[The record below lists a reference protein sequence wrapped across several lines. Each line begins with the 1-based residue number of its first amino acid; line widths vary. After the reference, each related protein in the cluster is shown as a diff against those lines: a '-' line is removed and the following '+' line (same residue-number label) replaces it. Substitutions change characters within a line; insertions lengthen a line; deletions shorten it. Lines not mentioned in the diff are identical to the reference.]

1 MKNDLRF
8 AVSVGAAAG
17 AVEAALRS
25 RSAHGWG
32 VVQLGAFIVLSVA
45 LPSLIAGALALLAS
59 RMQSPASRRAVVTA
73 MLGGVIAAVAY
84 RYDFV
89 LNERFRDPRV
99 WAGVPA
105 AFLVGAGIAGVAGRW
120 LTVRGLTLL
129 AGSALVVAAGRAWPI
144 SGALASVERPNIL
157 VISMD
162 TTRADH
168 VAGMP
173 TWDRLAAEGTTFT
186 QAIAAAPITEP
197 SHLAMFTGIAPFRS
211 GIVSN
216 GTELGERPLVWKE
229 FAAAG
234 YLTAGFV
241 AGFPLHSKYGWDQG
255 MHVWDDDFGLWPGAE
270 TLTWVKAWNQVALK
284 EHALRERTADRVVD
298 HAATWL
304 SAHRN
309 EQFFAFVHFY
319 DAHGPYVSPHNASL
333 GPAPTEGEPLAL
345 PPYWPPAARAITS
358 AEWLKRAY
366 EAEVTTV
373 DEAVA
378 QVLAS
383 LGERLDNTIV
393 VVTADHGESLGE
405 HGVLFD
411 HGDDLYDPSLRVPL
425 VVRWPGHVRAGV
437 SLDCQVGGVDLAP
450 TLRAL
455 AGLPAPPGEHIDG
468 VSRAAE
474 LTSGGCRPTP
484 VVSSTTAGRF
494 VERPPVDHA
503 LRNEGSKLI
512 LKEVG
517 PVESYDL
524 LADPGELHNLAPILE
539 PVEVIAAFRTLLG
552 TGTAGLSPTLDAE
565 TRNALE
571 LLGYIDPVEAP

>member
-25 RSAHGWG
+25 GGAHGWG
-32 VVQLGAFIVLSVA
+32 FWQLGAFIVLSVA
-45 LPSLIAGALALLAS
+45 IPAALGGALSLFAS
-59 RMQSPASRRAVVTA
+59 RLQSPEWRRAVVTA
-73 MLGGVIAAVAY
+73 ALGATIAAVAY

-89 LNERFRDPRV
+89 LNERLRDPKV

-105 AFLVGAGIAGVAGRW
+105 AFLLGGGIAGVAGRW
-120 LTVRGLTLL
+120 LTFRGL
-129 AGSALVVAAGRAWPI
+129 AVVAGVSLLVAAVRAWPV
-144 SGALASVERPNIL
+144 SGAPAGADRPNIL
-157 VISMD
+157 VISLD

-168 VAGMP
+168 VAGKP

-216 GTELGERPLVWKE
+216 GTELGQRPLVWKE
-229 FAAAG
+229 FSAAG
-234 YLTAGFV
+234 YVTAGFV

-270 TLTWVKAWNQVALK
+270 SLTWVKAWNQVALK
-284 EHALRERTADRVVD
+284 EHALRERTADRVVA

-304 SAHRN
+304 GAHRD

-319 DAHGPYVSPHNASL
+319 DAHGPYVSEHNAVL
-333 GPAPTEGEPLAL
+333 GLPPNDGEPLTL
-345 PPYWPPAARAITS
+345 PPYWPPSARRITS
-358 AEWLKRAY
+358 TDWLKRAY
-366 EAEVTTV
+366 DAEVTTV
-373 DEAVA
+373 DEAVGE
-378 QVLAS
+378 VLAA
-383 LGERLDNTIV
+383 LGDRLDNTIV

-411 HGDDLYDPSLRVPL
+411 HGDDLYDPSLRVPF

-437 SLDCQVGGVDLAP
+437 TLDCQVGGVDVAP
-450 TLRAL
+450 TLWAL
-455 AGLPAPPGEHIDG
+455 AGLPSPAGIQFDG
-468 VSRAAE
+468 ISRADE
-474 LTSGGCRPTP
+474 LTEGGCRSTP

-494 VERPPVDHA
+494 VELPPVDHA

-512 LKEVG
+512 LKEAG

-524 LADPGELHNLAPILE
+524 LSDPGELHNLAPILE
-539 PVEVIAAFRTLLG
+539 PTEVIAAFRTLLG

-565 TRNALE
+565 TRKALE
-571 LLGYIDPVEAP
+571 LLGYIDPGEAP